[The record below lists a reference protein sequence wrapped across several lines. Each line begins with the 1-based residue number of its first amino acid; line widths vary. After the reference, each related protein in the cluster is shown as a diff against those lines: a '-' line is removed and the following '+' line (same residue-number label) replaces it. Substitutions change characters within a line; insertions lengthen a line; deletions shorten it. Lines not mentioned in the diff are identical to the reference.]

1 MVVTAQ
7 LVKELRNR
15 TGAGMLDCKKALEAT
30 DGKIEEA
37 ITWLREK
44 GITKAA
50 KKFDQVAAEGLVGLV
65 TKKGD
70 KTVIFEV
77 NSETDFVAKNK
88 QFLDLMATVG
98 ETLINNESK
107 TVEDAL
113 KVLVNGEPLE
123 TVIVHA
129 IATIGEKITLRRF
142 KTIHLKADQSM
153 GVYLHSNNR
162 IATVLI
168 FSGKIDETIGKQL
181 AMHVSAMRP
190 QFISRDD
197 ISADFLNNEK
207 TILTAEA
214 KNNPKNAGKPDNI
227 LEKMVEGR
235 LNKQLAEISFL
246 DQVFVVNPDQKISD
260 VIKTINVN
268 VVDMIRYEV
277 GEGIEKKEVDFASE
291 VMAQVRK

>member
-1 MVVTAQ
+1 MAVTAQ
-7 LVKELRNR
+7 LVKELRDR

-30 DGKIEEA
+30 DGNIEEA

-50 KKFDQVAAEGLVGLV
+50 KKSDRVAAEGLVGLV
-65 TKKGD
+65 TKGD
-70 KTVIFEV
+70 KAVIFEV

-98 ETLINNESK
+98 ETLINNDPK
-107 TVEDAL
+107 TVEDVL
-113 KVLVNGEPLE
+113 KVSVNGEPLE

-142 KTIHLKADQSM
+142 KTVHLKTDQSL

-197 ISADFLNNEK
+197 ISVDFLNSEK
-207 TILTAEA
+207 AILTAEA
-214 KNNPKNAGKPDNI
+214 KNDPKNAGKPDNI

-260 VIKTINVN
+260 VIKANNVN
-268 VVDMIRYEV
+268 VVDIIRYEV
-277 GEGIEKKEVDFASE
+277 GEGIEKEEVDFASA

>member
-1 MVVTAQ
+1 MAVTAQ
-7 LVKELRNR
+7 LVKELRDR

-30 DGKIEEA
+30 DGNIEEA

-50 KKFDQVAAEGLVGLV
+50 KKSDRVAAEGLVGLV
-65 TKKGD
+65 TKGD

-98 ETLINNESK
+98 ETLINNDPK

-113 KVLVNGEPLE
+113 KVSVNGEPLE

-142 KTIHLKADQSM
+142 KTVHLKADQSL

-197 ISADFLNNEK
+197 ISVDFLNSEK
-207 TILTAEA
+207 AILTAEA
-214 KNNPKNAGKPDNI
+214 KNDPKIAGKPDNI

-260 VIKTINVN
+260 VIKANNVN

-277 GEGIEKKEVDFASE
+277 GEGIEKEEVDFASE

>member
-1 MVVTAQ
+1 MTVTAQ
-7 LVKELRNR
+7 LVKELRDR

-30 DGKIEEA
+30 EGNIEEA

-50 KKFDQVAAEGLVGLV
+50 KKYDRIAAEGLVGLI
-65 TKKGD
+65 TKGD

-98 ETLINNESK
+98 EALITHEPK
-107 TVEDAL
+107 TVEEAL
-113 KVLVNGEPLE
+113 KIVVDGEPLE

-129 IATIGEKITLRRF
+129 IATIGEKITLSRF
-142 KTIHLKADQSM
+142 KKRHLKADQSM

-162 IATVLI
+162 NATVLI
-168 FSGKIDETIGKQL
+168 FNGKIDETIGKQL

-197 ISADFLNNEK
+197 ISADFLNSEK
-207 TILTAEA
+207 AILTAEA
-214 KNNPKNAGKPDNI
+214 KNDPKNAGKPDNI

-246 DQVFVVNPDQKISD
+246 DQVFVVNPDQKIGD
-260 VIKTINVN
+260 VIKTNNVT

-277 GEGIEKKEVDFASE
+277 GEGIEKAEIDFASE

>member
-1 MVVTAQ
+1 MAVTAQ
-7 LVKELRNR
+7 LVKELRDR

-30 DGKIEEA
+30 DGNIEEA

-50 KKFDQVAAEGLVGLV
+50 KKSDRVAAEGLVGLV
-65 TKKGD
+65 TKGD

-98 ETLINNESK
+98 ETLINNDPK

-113 KVLVNGEPLE
+113 KVSVNGEPLE

-142 KTIHLKADQSM
+142 KTVHLKADQSL

-197 ISADFLNNEK
+197 ISVDFLNSEK
-207 TILTAEA
+207 AILTAEA
-214 KNNPKNAGKPDNI
+214 KNDPKNAGKPDNI

-260 VIKTINVN
+260 VIKANNVN

-277 GEGIEKKEVDFASE
+277 GEGIEKEEVDFASE

>member
-1 MVVTAQ
+1 MAVTAQ
-7 LVKELRNR
+7 LVKELRYR
-15 TGAGMLDCKKALEAT
+15 TGAGMLDCKKALEDT
-30 DGKIEEA
+30 NGKIEEA

-50 KKFDQVAAEGLVGLV
+50 KKSDRVAAEGLVGLL
-65 TKKGD
+65 TKGH

-98 ETLINNESK
+98 ETLINNEPK

-113 KVLVNGEPLE
+113 KISVNGEPLE
-123 TVIVHA
+123 TVIIRA
-129 IATIGEKITLRRF
+129 ISTIGEKIILRRF
-142 KTIHLKADQSM
+142 KTIHSKEDQSM
-153 GVYLHSNNR
+153 GLYLHSNNR

-168 FSGKIDETIGKQL
+168 FSGKIEEKIGKKL

-197 ISADFLNNEK
+197 ISTDFLNSEK
-207 TILTAEA
+207 TILTAEV
-214 KNNPKNAGKPDNI
+214 KNDPKNAGKPDNI
-227 LEKMVEGR
+227 LEKIVEGR

-260 VIKTINVN
+260 VIKANNVR
-268 VVDMIRYEV
+268 VFDVIRYEV
-277 GEGIEKKEVDFASE
+277 GEGIEKEEVGFASE

>member
-1 MVVTAQ
+1 MAVTVQ
-7 LVKELRNR
+7 LVKELRDR

-50 KKFDQVAAEGLVGLV
+50 KKSDRVAAEGLVGLV
-65 TKKGD
+65 TKGD

-88 QFLDLMATVG
+88 QFLDLIATVG
-98 ETLINNESK
+98 ETLINNEPK
-107 TVEDAL
+107 TMEDAL
-113 KVLVNGEPLE
+113 KISVNGESLE
-123 TVIVHA
+123 NVIVHA
-129 IATIGEKITLRRF
+129 IATIGEKITLRCF

-168 FSGKIDETIGKQL
+168 FSGKIDEIIGKQL

-190 QFISRDD
+190 QFISRYD
-197 ISADFLNNEK
+197 ISTDFLNSEK
-207 TILTAEA
+207 AILTAEA
-214 KNNPKNAGKPDNI
+214 KNDPKNAGKPDNI

-260 VIKTINVN
+260 VIKVNNVH

-277 GEGIEKKEVDFASE
+277 GEGIEKEEVDFASE

>member
-1 MVVTAQ
+1 MAVTAQ
-7 LVKELRNR
+7 LVKELRDR

-50 KKFDQVAAEGLVGLV
+50 KKSDQVAAEGLVGLV
-65 TKKGD
+65 TKGD

-98 ETLINNESK
+98 ETLINNEPK

-113 KVLVNGEPLE
+113 KISVNGEPLE

-197 ISADFLNNEK
+197 ISTDFLNSEK
-207 TILTAEA
+207 AILTAEA
-214 KNNPKNAGKPDNI
+214 KNDPKNAGKPDNI

-260 VIKTINVN
+260 VIKANNVH

-277 GEGIEKKEVDFASE
+277 GEGIEKEEVDFASE

>member
-1 MVVTAQ
+1 MAVTAQ
-7 LVKELRNR
+7 LVKELRER

-30 DGKIEEA
+30 DGNIEKA

-50 KKFDQVAAEGLVGLV
+50 KKSDRVAAEGLVGLV
-65 TKKGD
+65 TKGD
-70 KTVIFEV
+70 KTVVFEV
-77 NSETDFVAKNK
+77 NSETDFVGINK
-88 QFLDLMATVG
+88 QFLALMATVG
-98 ETLINNESK
+98 ETLLNNDPK
-107 TVEDAL
+107 TVEEAL
-113 KVLVNGEPLE
+113 QLSVNGESLE

-142 KTIHLKADQSM
+142 KTLHLQQDQSL
-153 GVYLHSNNR
+153 GIYLHSNQR
-162 IATVLI
+162 IVTVLV
-168 FSGKIDETIGKQL
+168 FTGQIDETIGKQL

-190 QFISRDD
+190 QFISRND
-197 ISADFLNNEK
+197 ISADFLASEK
-207 TILTAEA
+207 AILTTEA
-214 KNNPKNAGKPDNI
+214 KNDPKNAGKPDNI

-246 DQVFVVNPDQKISD
+246 DQTFVVNPDQKVSD
-260 VIKTINVN
+260 VIKANNVS

-277 GEGIEKKEVDFASE
+277 GEGIEKEEVDFATE

>member
-1 MVVTAQ
+1 MAVTAQ
-7 LVKELRNR
+7 LVKELRER

-30 DGKIEEA
+30 DGNIEKA

-50 KKFDQVAAEGLVGLV
+50 KKSDRVAAEGLVGLV
-65 TKKGD
+65 TKGK
-70 KTVIFEV
+70 KTVVFEV
-77 NSETDFVAKNK
+77 NSETDFVGINK
-88 QFLDLMATVG
+88 QFLALMATVG
-98 ETLINNESK
+98 ETLLKNDPK
-107 TVEDAL
+107 TVEEAL
-113 KVLVNGEPLE
+113 QLSVNGESLE

-142 KTIHLKADQSM
+142 KTLHLQQDQSL
-153 GVYLHSNNR
+153 GIYLHSNQR
-162 IATVLI
+162 IVTVLV
-168 FSGKIDETIGKQL
+168 FTGQIDETIGKQL

-190 QFISRDD
+190 QFISRND
-197 ISADFLNNEK
+197 ISADFLASEK
-207 TILTAEA
+207 AILTTEA
-214 KNNPKNAGKPDNI
+214 KNDSKNAGKSDNI

-246 DQVFVVNPDQKISD
+246 DQTFVVNPDQKVSD
-260 VIKTINVN
+260 VIKANNVS

-277 GEGIEKKEVDFASE
+277 GEGIEKEEVDFATE

>member
-1 MVVTAQ
+1 MEVTAQ
-7 LVKELRNR
+7 LVKELRDR
-15 TGAGMLDCKKALEAT
+15 TGAGMLDCKKALEDT
-30 DGKIEEA
+30 GGNIEEA

-50 KKFDQVAAEGLVGLV
+50 KKSDRVAAEGLVGLV
-65 TKKGD
+65 TKGD

-98 ETLINNESK
+98 ETLINNDPK
-107 TVEDAL
+107 TVEDVL
-113 KVLVNGEPLE
+113 KVSVNGEPLE

-142 KTIHLKADQSM
+142 KTVHLKTDQSL

-197 ISADFLNNEK
+197 ISVDFLNSEK
-207 TILTAEA
+207 AILTAEA
-214 KNNPKNAGKPDNI
+214 KNDPKNAGKPDNI

-260 VIKTINVN
+260 VIKANNVN

-277 GEGIEKKEVDFASE
+277 GEGIEKEELDFASE
-291 VMAQVRK
+291 VMAQVLK

>member
-1 MVVTAQ
+1 MAVTAQ
-7 LVKELRNR
+7 LVKELRYR
-15 TGAGMLDCKKALEAT
+15 TGSGILDCKKALEAN

-50 KKFDQVAAEGLVGLV
+50 KKSDRVAAEGLVGLV
-65 TKKGD
+65 TKSY

-98 ETLINNESK
+98 ETLINNEPK

-113 KVLVNGEPLE
+113 KISVNGEPLE

-142 KTIHLKADQSM
+142 KTIHLKAYQSM

-168 FSGKIDETIGKQL
+168 FSGKIEETIGKKL

-197 ISADFLNNEK
+197 ISTDFLNSEK

-214 KNNPKNAGKPDNI
+214 KNDPKNSGKPDNI

-246 DQVFVVNPDQKISD
+246 DQVFVVNPDKKISD
-260 VIKTINVN
+260 VIKAYNVH

-277 GEGIEKKEVDFASE
+277 GEGIEKEEVDFSSE

>member
-1 MVVTAQ
+1 MAVTVQ
-7 LVKELRNR
+7 LVKELRDR

-30 DGKIEEA
+30 DGKIKEA

-50 KKFDQVAAEGLVGLV
+50 KKFDRVAAEGLVGLV
-65 TKKGD
+65 TKGD

-88 QFLDLMATVG
+88 QFLDLMAIVG
-98 ETLINNESK
+98 ETLINNEPK

-113 KVLVNGEPLE
+113 KISVNGEPLE
-123 TVIVHA
+123 TAIVHA

-162 IATVLI
+162 IVTVLI

-197 ISADFLNNEK
+197 ISTDFLNSEK
-207 TILTAEA
+207 AILTAEA
-214 KNNPKNAGKPDNI
+214 KNDPKNAGKPDNI

-260 VIKTINVN
+260 VIKANNVH

-277 GEGIEKKEVDFASE
+277 GEGIEKEEVDFASE

>member
-1 MVVTAQ
+1 MAVTAQ
-7 LVKELRNR
+7 LVKELRDI
-15 TGAGMLDCKKALEAT
+15 TGAGMLDCKKALEGT

-37 ITWLREK
+37 IKWLREK

-50 KKFDQVAAEGLVGLV
+50 KKSDRVAAEGLVGLV
-65 TKKGD
+65 TKGD
-70 KTVIFEV
+70 KTFIFEV

-98 ETLINNESK
+98 EALINNEPK

-113 KVLVNGEPLE
+113 KIPVNGESLE
-123 TVIVHA
+123 TVIVHT

-142 KTIHLKADQSM
+142 KIIHLKADQSM

-197 ISADFLNNEK
+197 ISTNFLNSEK
-207 TILTAEA
+207 TILTTQA
-214 KNNPKNAGKPDNI
+214 KNDPKNAGKPDNI

-260 VIKTINVN
+260 VIKANNVH

-277 GEGIEKKEVDFASE
+277 GEGIKKEEIDFVSE

>member
-1 MVVTAQ
+1 MTVTAQ
-7 LVKELRNR
+7 LVKKLRDR
-15 TGAGMLDCKKALEAT
+15 TGSGMLDCKKALEVT
-30 DGKIEEA
+30 EGNIEEA

-50 KKFDQVAAEGLVGLV
+50 KKYDRIAAEGLVGLI
-65 TKKGD
+65 TKGD
-70 KTVIFEV
+70 KTVIFEI
-77 NSETDFVAKNK
+77 NSETDFVTKNK

-98 ETLINNESK
+98 EALITHEPK
-107 TVEDAL
+107 TVEEAL
-113 KVLVNGEPLE
+113 KIVVNSEPLE

-142 KTIHLKADQSM
+142 KTLHLKADQSM

-168 FSGKIDETIGKQL
+168 FNGKIDETIGKQL

-197 ISADFLNNEK
+197 ISAYFLNSEK

-214 KNNPKNAGKPDNI
+214 KNDPKNAGKPDNI
-227 LEKMVEGR
+227 LAKMAEGR

-246 DQVFVVNPDQKISD
+246 DQVFVVNPDQKIGD
-260 VIKTINVN
+260 VIKTNNVT

-277 GEGIEKKEVDFASE
+277 GEGIEKAEIYFASE

>member
-1 MVVTAQ
+1 MAVTAQ
-7 LVKELRNR
+7 LVKELRDR

-50 KKFDQVAAEGLVGLV
+50 KKSDRVAAEGLVGLV
-65 TKKGD
+65 TKGD

-98 ETLINNESK
+98 ETLINNEPK

-113 KVLVNGEPLE
+113 KISVNGESLE

-142 KTIHLKADQSM
+142 KIIHLKADQSM
-153 GVYLHSNNR
+153 GFYLHSNNR
-162 IATVLI
+162 IVTVLT

-181 AMHVSAMRP
+181 AMHVCAMRP

-197 ISADFLNNEK
+197 ISTDFLNSEK
-207 TILTAEA
+207 AILTAET
-214 KNNPKNAGKPDNI
+214 KNDPKNAEKPDNI

-260 VIKTINVN
+260 VIKANNVHI
-268 VVDMIRYEV
+268 VDMIRYEV
-277 GEGIEKKEVDFASE
+277 GEGIEKEEIDFASE

>member
-1 MVVTAQ
+1 MAVTAQ
-7 LVKELRNR
+7 LVKELRDR

-30 DGKIEEA
+30 DGNIEEA

-50 KKFDQVAAEGLVGLV
+50 KKSDRVAAEGLVGLV
-65 TKKGD
+65 TKGD
-70 KTVIFEV
+70 KTAIFEV

-98 ETLINNESK
+98 ETLINNDPK

-113 KVLVNGEPLE
+113 KVSVNGEPLE

-142 KTIHLKADQSM
+142 KTVHLKTDQSL

-197 ISADFLNNEK
+197 ISVDFLNSEK
-207 TILTAEA
+207 AILTAEA

-260 VIKTINVN
+260 VIKANNVN
-268 VVDMIRYEV
+268 VVDIIRYEV
-277 GEGIEKKEVDFASE
+277 GEGIEKEKVDFASE

>member
-1 MVVTAQ
+1 MAVTAQ
-7 LVKELRNR
+7 LVKELRDR
-15 TGAGMLDCKKALEAT
+15 TEAGMLDCKKALEAT

-50 KKFDQVAAEGLVGLV
+50 KKSDRVAAEGLVGLV
-65 TKKGD
+65 TKGD

-88 QFLDLMATVG
+88 QFLDLMATVW
-98 ETLINNESK
+98 ETLINNEPK

-113 KVLVNGEPLE
+113 KISVNGEPLE

-142 KTIHLKADQSM
+142 KIIHLKANQSM

-162 IATVLI
+162 IATVLT

-197 ISADFLNNEK
+197 ISTDFLNSEK
-207 TILTAEA
+207 AILTAEA
-214 KNNPKNAGKPDNI
+214 KNDPKNAEKPGNI

-260 VIKTINVN
+260 VIKANNVH

-277 GEGIEKKEVDFASE
+277 GEGIEKEEIDFASE

>member
-1 MVVTAQ
+1 MAVTAQ
-7 LVKELRNR
+7 LVKELRDR

-50 KKFDQVAAEGLVGLV
+50 KKSDRVAADGLVGLV
-65 TKKGD
+65 TKVD

-98 ETLINNESK
+98 ETLINNEPK

-113 KVLVNGEPLE
+113 KISVNGEPLE

-197 ISADFLNNEK
+197 ISTDFLNSEK
-207 TILTAEA
+207 AILTAEA
-214 KNNPKNAGKPDNI
+214 KNDPKNAGKPDNI

-246 DQVFVVNPDQKISD
+246 DQVFVVNLDQKISD
-260 VIKTINVN
+260 VIKANNVN
-268 VVDMIRYEV
+268 VVNMIRYEV
-277 GEGIEKKEVDFASE
+277 GEGIEKEEVDFVSE
-291 VMAQVRK
+291 VMAQVSK